1 MADKPY
7 IPINCSFYDQL
18 EAWATLKEEVQIE
31 FRDDSG
37 KTENISGLIIDFL
50 VREKVEYLQ
59 LKDGKEI
66 RLDHIMRVNGVSLP
80 KSC

>member
-31 FRDDSG
+31 FKDDSG
-37 KTENISGLIIDFL
+37 KTESISGLIIDFL

-66 RLDHIMRVNGVSLP
+66 RLDHIMKVNGVPLP
-80 KSC
+80 NSC